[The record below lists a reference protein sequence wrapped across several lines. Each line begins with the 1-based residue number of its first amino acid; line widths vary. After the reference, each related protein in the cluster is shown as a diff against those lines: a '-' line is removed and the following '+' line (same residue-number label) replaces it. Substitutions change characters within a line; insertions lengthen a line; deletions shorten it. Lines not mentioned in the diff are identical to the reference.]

1 MKVIKKLDG
10 AAVIKIVFRLTPVL
24 GAIVGL
30 IIAALFL
37 LLWGVNPG
45 AFFVELVKGALGSMN
60 AIGNTLNRATPYMIV
75 GAATTIA
82 YKCGSMNMG
91 QEGQVFMG
99 GLGAALI
106 ALAFPN
112 LPLGLAIPFALLGG
126 MVLGTIYISISVI
139 LRLTKGINEVLTT
152 LIMNYV
158 ATLIV
163 SAMVIGP
170 IASTS
175 SSSYPHTNDFGAA
188 YMLTSWKNIGHLH
201 SGIFIAIVVV
211 ILAIYFFWV
220 NPLGL
225 KLRAAGL
232 SPMASRTA
240 GINPT
245 KVFVLGMLANGAFC
259 GLAGGVELLGR
270 YNNLRGSFA
279 NTIGWDSLIVALL
292 AGLNPKGVFPAALF
306 FGALYAGINT
316 MQRTLG
322 VPSALLSL
330 IKGCIMIFIIAGAA
344 IQKYHTFKAKKI
356 EKKAEVIEKKVAV

>member
-1 MKVIKKLDG
+1 MKAIKKLDG
-10 AAVIKIVFRLTPVL
+10 AAVAKIAFRLSPVL
-24 GAIVGL
+24 GVIVGL

-75 GAATTIA
+75 GAATAIA
-82 YKCGSMNMG
+82 YKCGCMNMG

-112 LPLGLAIPFALLGG
+112 LPRGLAIPIALLGG
-126 MVLGTIYISISVI
+126 MVLGAMYIGISVI

-152 LIMNYV
+152 LIMNYI

-170 IASTS
+170 IASTA
-175 SSSYPHTNDFGAA
+175 SSSYPRTDDFGAA
-188 YMLTSWKNIGHLH
+188 YMLTKWKDIGHLH
-201 SGIFIAIVVV
+201 SGIFIAVVVV

-220 NPLGL
+220 NPIGL
-225 KLRAAGL
+225 KLRVAGF
-232 SPMASRTA
+232 SPLASRTA

-245 KVFVLGMLANGAFC
+245 KVFILGMLCNGAFC

-270 YNNLRGSFA
+270 YNNLRGSYA
-279 NTIGWDSLIVALL
+279 NLIGWDSLIVALL
-292 AGLNPKGVFPAALF
+292 AGLNPKGVLPAALF
-306 FGALYAGINT
+306 FGALYTGITT

-322 VPSALLSL
+322 IPSALLSL
-330 IKGCIMIFIIAGAA
+330 IKGCIMIFIMTGTA
-344 IQKYHTFKAKKI
+344 IQKYHTYKAKKI
-356 EKKAEVIEKKVAV
+356 EKKVAVEV

>member
-1 MKVIKKLDG
+1 MKVTKKLDG
-10 AAVIKIVFRLTPVL
+10 AAVEKIVFRLTPVL

-60 AIGNTLNRATPYMIV
+60 AIGSTLSRAAPYMIV
-75 GAATTIA
+75 GAATAIA
-82 YKCGSMNMG
+82 FECGSMNMG

-112 LPLGLAIPFALLGG
+112 LPKGLAIPFALLGG
-126 MVLGTIYISISVI
+126 MVLGAMYISIPVI
-139 LRLTKGINEVLTT
+139 FRLTKGINEVLTT
-152 LIMNYV
+152 LIMNYI
-158 ATLIV
+158 AILIV

-175 SSSYPHTNDFGAA
+175 SSSYPHTDDFGAA
-188 YMLTSWKNIGHLH
+188 YMLTRWKNIGHLH
-201 SGIFIAIVVV
+201 SGIFIALVVV
-211 ILAIYFFWV
+211 VLAIYFFWV
-220 NPLGL
+220 NPMGL
-225 KLRAAGL
+225 KLRVAGL
-232 SPMASRTA
+232 SPMAARTA

-245 KVFVLGMLANGAFC
+245 KVFVLGMLFNGAFC
-259 GLAGGVELLGR
+259 GLAGGVELLGK

-279 NTIGWDSLIVALL
+279 TGIGWDSLIVALL
-292 AGLNPKGVFPAALF
+292 AGMNPKGVLPAGLF

-330 IKGCIMIFIIAGAA
+330 IKGCIMVFIMTGAA

-356 EKKAEVIEKKVAV
+356 VKKVGVTVKKVEA